1 MRRSNKEPD
10 RAHVEANRA
19 LFKGHPPA
27 SVAPLAGVPWG
38 RIARSVPANTNSVQG
53 WRVNCNPAVL
63 LAPIRVA
70 ERVEPRSRSAVGA
83 MITSEGFGLIAELI
97 AAVLLIAAL
106 TGIAIQ
112 RSQAWLVGLVIA
124 FMMLIVAMTVVV
136 ESST

>member
-1 MRRSNKEPD
+1 
-10 RAHVEANRA
+10 
-19 LFKGHPPA
+19 
-27 SVAPLAGVPWG
+27 
-38 RIARSVPANTNSVQG
+38 
-53 WRVNCNPAVL
+53 
-63 LAPIRVA
+63 
-70 ERVEPRSRSAVGA
+70 